1 MLRGSCGT
9 RERDRED
16 FWGLLKINMQSPK
29 TLKSDVVGLLGAATL
44 GVVMLS
50 PAMTLYGGFGP
61 TFLAAGRAAPLAFV
75 WALLATLPTAISYV
89 ILSREYPLSGST
101 ASWINLAAPRPL
113 AVWAGWMVFLYY
125 LTNFVIQPVTLGVFA
140 GDIIGLLGV
149 SPGKLTYFIG
159 VVICCALPA
168 WIVYSGVSVSTKGA
182 LLFLLFESAVVFA
195 LCVTIIWFALRSGSD
210 VLGVE
215 GFSLQTAPGGTSAI
229 FRAMIFA
236 VLAYCGFD
244 VVSTLAEETKMAHR
258 LIPQATI
265 LALFLYAGFI
275 IFGIWA
281 LSYGGEPSHLKQVA
295 ERGQMPI
302 SEVAA
307 RYWGRG
313 SLWVTLT
320 AISASLGL
328 AIATAVGASRVL
340 YSMGRDGTAPW
351 LFAQLHR
358 KHDVPWNSLHII
370 FGVGLVASLT
380 SGALVGPYQSYVWWG
395 TTTTFFALATYLLVH
410 LANLTLNGRKAFNSP
425 YALIGFLL
433 VPVIGIG
440 VDGYLLVRAFF
451 IELWSQ
457 GWATGRSVILFDV
470 GCALI
475 AALVGAWTWWRGS
488 TPIVSSVESSSFS
501 G

>member
-1 MLRGSCGT
+1 
-9 RERDRED
+9 
-16 FWGLLKINMQSPK
+16 MQEQSAK

-75 WALLATLPTAISYV
+75 WALFATLPTALSYV
-89 ILSREYPLSGST
+89 LLSREYPLSGSA
-101 ASWINLAAPRPL
+101 ASWIHLAAPRPL

-140 GDIIGLLGV
+140 GDIIGLFGV
-149 SPGKLTYFIG
+149 SPGKLTYFVG
-159 VVICCALPA
+159 AVICCAWPA
-168 WIVYSGVSVSTKGA
+168 WIVYRGVSVSTKGA

-195 LCVTIIWFALRSGSD
+195 LCVTIIWFAPHSGSD
-210 VLGVE
+210 ALGVE
-215 GFSLQTAPGGTSAI
+215 GFSLQTAPGGTSGI

-258 LIPQATI
+258 LIPQAT
-265 LALFLYAGFI
+265 LLSLFLYAGFI

-281 LSYGGEPSHLKQVA
+281 LSYGGEVSHLKQVT

-302 SEVAA
+302 SDVAA

-313 SLWVTLT
+313 SLWVSLT

-340 YSMGRDGTAPW
+340 YSMGRDGTAPR
-351 LFAQLHR
+351 LLSQVHV
-358 KHDVPWNSLHII
+358 KHGVPWNALHII
-370 FGVGLVASLT
+370 FGVGLVASLAT
-380 SGALVGPYQSYVWWG
+380 GALVGPYPSYVWWG
-395 TTTTFFALATYLLVH
+395 TTTTFFALTTYLLVH
-410 LANLTLNGRKAFNSP
+410 LANLILNGRRAFNSLG
-425 YALIGFLL
+425 AFAGFLL

-440 VDGYLLVRAFF
+440 IDGYLIVRSFF

-457 GWATGRSVILFDV
+457 GWATGRSVIFFDV

-475 AALVGAWTWWRGS
+475 AALIAAWIWWRES
-488 TPIVSSVESSSFS
+488 TPAENLVSTGESSPL
-501 G
+501 GG